1 MKKTIF
7 TLALASTL
15 ILGTVFTGCNS
26 PAQKKE
32 AAEAKL
38 QDAEQNLEAVQND
51 AEAQKVATAEE
62 WKMFKSETDLKIKK
76 NEIRIAELRLK
87 MKKPGIIDLDAVY
100 EKRIETL
107 EQKNKDLKTRMD
119 NYETRQ
125 SDWESFQKEFNK
137 DMNDLGQSLTDFT
150 VEHKK

>member
-1 MKKTIF
+1 MKRTIF
-7 TLALASTL
+7 TLAIATIF
-15 ILGTVFTGCNS
+15 ILVTVFAGCSS

-125 SDWESFQKEFNK
+125 SDWEAFQKEFNK